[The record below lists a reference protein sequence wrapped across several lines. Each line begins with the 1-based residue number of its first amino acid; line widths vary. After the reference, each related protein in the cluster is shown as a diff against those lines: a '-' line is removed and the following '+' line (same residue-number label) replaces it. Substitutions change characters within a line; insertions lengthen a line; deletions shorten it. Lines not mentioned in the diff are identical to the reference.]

1 MSKPNHTGFENV
13 DPNRP
18 ETLLQA
24 IPDIATGEYG
34 LAAGLILA
42 GGAYWCWKEF
52 FRGETPIKGSSY
64 WAKPEHLRR
73 AKELIKKHEASTDPT
88 DLSYQLGNI
97 PLYDVITS
105 ILTFGAPK
113 SGKSYGILNQG
124 IYAHLKMGCPQVI
137 VDLQYPV
144 QTSIFVAM
152 AQELGYKPQDINLF
166 VPGEKES
173 GIWNICESA
182 VGSKALEMASMLQ
195 ANFSSKDAK
204 ADDFFTPAGRQLIG
218 AVLSMARYIPG
229 MDNVLGCRALLNFD
243 DLPIRL
249 REQRDKLEGI
259 DPWAFSRFDQYLASA
274 KSDETASSI
283 AGTAQNLFGQFC
295 DEEIVPSLVGTTSF
309 PMHMEGKKLLIIG
322 ASPRLRKIVTPL
334 LMALLSQIVEINAH
348 QGRETPLQIAID
360 ELPLVNYP
368 RLITDINEL
377 RKYGVFFNLAAQTLS
392 QLRSQL
398 GEHDT
403 ESLLTGAGTKCWF
416 NMRSNVTA
424 QYLETSLGS
433 QKYRET
439 NTTTGSSGGKGN
451 TSTSRQIRERKML
464 TVAQILKLPQ
474 GVMVLQNRGI
484 SSKTE
489 EYIPWKVK
497 TKPDPTYVAMMKW
510 ASKQWPHTQSQLG
523 KFSPQLPPDSSLLK
537 STRETAEVL
546 LPPPKSQGE
555 KDAEEIVRREQQQET
570 LRSLF

>member
-1 MSKPNHTGFENV
+1 MSKQSKTGFEGV

-18 ETLLQA
+18 ESLVQA
-24 IPDIATGEYG
+24 IPNIATGEYG

-42 GGAYWCWKEF
+42 YGAYWCWKEF
-52 FRGETPIKGSSY
+52 VKGESPIKGSSY
-64 WAKPEHLRR
+64 WAKPEHLKR
-73 AKELIKKHEASTDPT
+73 ARDLVLQQAASKDPT
-88 DLSYQLGNI
+88 ELSYMLGNV

-113 SGKSYGILNQG
+113 SGKSFGILNQA
-124 IYAHLKMGCPQVI
+124 IYEHLKKGYPQVI

-144 QTSIFVAM
+144 QTSMFVAV
-152 AQELGYKPQDINLF
+152 AQELGYKAKDIHLF

-218 AVLSMARYIPG
+218 AVLSMARHIPG

-243 DLPIRL
+243 DLPDRL
-249 REQRDKLEGI
+249 REQRDKLEQI
-259 DPWAFSRFDQYLASA
+259 DPWAFSRFDQYLASS

-295 DEEIVPSLVGTTSF
+295 DEEIVPSLIGKTSF
-309 PMHMEGKKLLIIG
+309 PMHMEGKQLLIIG
-322 ASPRLRKIVTPL
+322 ASPRLRKTVSPL
-334 LMALLSQIVEINAH
+334 LMALLSQIVETNAH
-348 QGRETPLQIAID
+348 QGRQTPLQIAID

-368 RLITDINEL
+368 RLITDINEI

-392 QLRSQL
+392 QMRSQL

-403 ESLLTGAGTKCWF
+403 ESLLTGAGTKSWF
-416 NMRSNVTA
+416 NTRSNVTA

-439 NTTTGSSGGKGN
+439 NTTTGSSGGKG
-451 TSTSRQIRERKML
+451 STSSSRQVRERKML
-464 TVAQILKLPQ
+464 TVAQIVKLPQ

-484 SSKTE
+484 SSKSE

-497 TKPDPTYVAMMKW
+497 TKPNPTYMSMIKW
-510 ASKQWPHTQSQLG
+510 AGKQWTHTQSQLG
-523 KFSPQLPPDSSLLK
+523 KFSPQQPPDSSLLK
-537 STRETAEVL
+537 STRETAEIL
-546 LPPPKSQGE
+546 LPTPRTPGQKE
-555 KDAEEIVRREQQQET
+555 ADEIVRREQAELAKQ
-570 LRSLF
+570 LF